1 MDIYAINLR
10 LDEKET
16 VQHADRLMVHLS
28 EEKRAKAQRF
38 YRTEDRVRAVAADAL
53 ARWCLC
59 RKLAVANPEL
69 RFGTNAYGKPHVTA
83 PRTGVHYN
91 VTHSGCWVAASV
103 SEAEV
108 GIDVEQIQQVD
119 LDIAERFF
127 SAAEKADLFSLPP
140 EERLNY
146 FFDLWTLKES
156 YIKAV
161 GKGLSIPLDSFAIRK
176 RGKGVF
182 ELEPQPTHVFKQ
194 YELDGPYKLSV
205 CSTLNHFPDEVT
217 FLRLEDLL
225 FD

>member
-1 MDIYAINLR
+1 MEIYAINLR
-10 LDEKET
+10 LDDKET

-28 EEKRAKAQRF
+28 EEKRAKARKF
-38 YRTEDRVRAVAADAL
+38 YRQEDRIRAVAADAL

-59 RKLAVANPEL
+59 RKLPAVNPEL
-69 RFGTNAYGKPHVTA
+69 RFGTNAYGKPHLTA

-91 VTHSGCWVAASV
+91 VTHSGCWVAAAV
-103 SEAEV
+103 AEAEV
-108 GIDVEQIQQVD
+108 GIDVEQIHRVE

-127 SAAEKADLFSLPP
+127 SAAEKQDLFSLPP
-140 EERLNY
+140 EKRLDY

-161 GKGLSIPLDSFAIRK
+161 GKGLSIPLDSFAIRR

-182 ELEPQPTHVFKQ
+182 GLEPQPTHVFRQ

-205 CSTLNHFPDEVT
+205 CSTLDAFPDQVT
-217 FLRLEDLL
+217 FLRLEELV
-225 FD
+225 FP